1 MIIYTANNNT
11 LKGII
16 NQKYVFG
23 KKILEQDLN
32 KECYFD
38 FIFKII
44 SIILFDENI
53 SPEDNYKTEYLKKN
67 YDRLLENKKELDND
81 KLLKAYEKILLL
93 IEAYLSE
100 LIYEENY
107 ILKYFHK
114 NRIVKDSPLSYAYEF
129 LQKFVENL
137 DYDSNFYYPL
147 LSIDSGLYK
156 YNLIKKMVLNL
167 YQYMDLI

>member
-1 MIIYTANNNT
+1 MSIYNANNNNT

-53 SPEDNYKTEYLKKN
+53 SPEDNYKTEYLKKI
-67 YDRLLENKKELDND
+67 YDRLLENKNELDKD

-100 LIYEENY
+100 LIYEEIIY
-107 ILKYFHK
+107 
-114 NRIVKDSPLSYAYEF
+114 
-129 LQKFVENL
+129 
-137 DYDSNFYYPL
+137 SNIF
-147 LSIDSGLYK
+147 
-156 YNLIKKMVLNL
+156 IKIEL
-167 YQYMDLI
+167 